1 MEGASEHIGRLA
13 ICFQHE
19 SNSGER
25 RMKGTSEI
33 MKMEGL
39 SPNEVLSVSKNIALN
54 PLEVD
59 LFFNLPDYYKYA
71 YVQGLLIPD

>member
-13 ICFQHE
+13 CCFQHE
-19 SNSGER
+19 SNAAER
-25 RMKGTSEI
+25 RVKVTSEI

-39 SPNEVLSVSKNIALN
+39 SPNEVLTVSKKIALN

-59 LFFNLPDYYKYA
+59 FFFSLPDDYKYA
-71 YVQGLLIPD
+71 YVQVLMIPN